1 MKSVAQMVSFFES
14 SSKNVKKTQTY
25 KSPPKL
31 KMPTQFKQK
40 IIMPA
45 GGIPKYYGV
54 PQRNKSPK
62 LVRNVQPPKE
72 PEKIDKQKIKENMDN
87 MIALIE
93 KKGLNKRP
101 FRIEPSYSN
110 SNEGYSHN
118 KFMAAKN
125 VFEPKNNNNMNKVY
139 ENKPMRKEVKKKAKI
154 EFQG

>member
-1 MKSVAQMVSFFES
+1 MKSVAQMVSFFEN
-14 SSKNVKKTQTY
+14 SSKNEKKIQNY

-31 KMPTQFKQK
+31 NMPAQFKQK

-87 MIALIE
+87 MKALIE

-101 FRIEPSYSN
+101 FRIEPNYSN
-110 SNEGYSHN
+110 SNGGYNHN

-139 ENKPMRKEVKKKAKI
+139 ENKPMRKDVKKKAKLKF
-154 EFQG
+154 EG